1 VNGFK
6 TVRRIRAMM
15 ASRLLVA
22 ASTMVVVTYAGASHA
37 GGITLAADRFAGLIE
52 QAAGAHGENR

>member
-6 TVRRIRAMM
+6 TVRWIRARM
-15 ASRLLVA
+15 ASTLLVA
-22 ASTMVVVTYAGASHA
+22 ASTMVLVGYAGASHV
-37 GGITLAADRFAGLIE
+37 GGITLDTDRFAGLIE